1 MVQPPF
7 GGAMAAALT
16 HYRQALEALRQGD
29 WKTFGVEMDA
39 LRKALESA
47 AASAPPS

>member
-1 MVQPPF
+1 
-7 GGAMAAALT
+7 MAAALT